1 MDRTEKGICFLANYN
16 CWGAMTPK
24 RMKEIHEKGWYLQKA
39 IVCNVKKW
47 SGRYYFMIFTKKPN
61 DTFPYI
67 LGSF

>member
-1 MDRTEKGICFLANYN
+1 
-16 CWGAMTPK
+16 
-24 RMKEIHEKGWYLQKA
+24 MKEIHEKGWYLQKA